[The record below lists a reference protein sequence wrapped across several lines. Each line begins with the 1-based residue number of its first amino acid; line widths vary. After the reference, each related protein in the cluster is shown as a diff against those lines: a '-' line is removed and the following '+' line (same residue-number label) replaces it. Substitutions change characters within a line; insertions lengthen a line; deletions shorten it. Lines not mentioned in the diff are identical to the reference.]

1 MATPKGSV
9 LTDDIQKLPQIN
21 PLVMRAISCVYLT
34 FSPSRLKEY
43 IINVHKKLE
52 EQEKDAELI
61 CKRLEYTNEQNE
73 NLEIRRREFE
83 QIADRMTDAKN
94 RLQEEFD
101 NFKRYVRQDAFC

>member
-1 MATPKGSV
+1 MKGYIRDLES
-9 LTDDIQKLPQIN
+9 QSEN
-21 PLVMRAISCVYLT
+21 PDNSALLRRIDACIERVESLEKEKRG
-34 FSPSRLKEY
+34 LKEY

-73 NLEIRRREFE
+73 NLEIRRRDFE

-101 NFKRYVRQDAFC
+101 NFKRSVET